1 MCEVWHLGV
10 VTITVIAEGSLGHV
24 GEESS
29 VCIQKMED
37 GKFYLVHNV
46 TLKMFNDNEGTYCV
60 CVCMC
65 VYVCV
70 YVCVCIMCVYVCV
83 YVCMYVHVYVCAYT
97 LCFQSLS
104 VYYCACMYVV
114 YKGVGSGCGRTLFS
128 SSYCTDWNSL
138 LLAI

>member
-29 VCIQKMED
+29 VCIKKMED

-60 CVCMC
+60 CVYVCVCICVCIC

-70 YVCVCIMCVYVCV
+70 YVCVCICVCIHVVFSIIVCLLLCLYVC
-83 YVCMYVHVYVCAYT
+83 C
-97 LCFQSLS
+97 
-104 VYYCACMYVV
+104 
-114 YKGVGSGCGRTLFS
+114 
-128 SSYCTDWNSL
+128 
-138 LLAI
+138 I